1 VSALAKESDWL
12 TVQFFLEPEGVCEV
26 SVDRTDYTRVRCS
39 CPARKPLSKCRHIA
53 HVLAEVKREGTYS
66 IRVPDTFEDYAIDAL
81 MDDPESFRHMLAHS
95 ARVIVLDR

>member
-1 VSALAKESDWL
+1 
-12 TVQFFLEPEGVCEV
+12 
-26 SVDRTDYTRVRCS
+26 
-39 CPARKPLSKCRHIA
+39 
-53 HVLAEVKREGTYS
+53 LAEVKREGTYS